1 MSVEWENDRSNSW
14 HRLSSHDIEE
24 LRRTF
29 NFPENRFNEND
40 DLIFCNKEK
49 LVQNRSKIAFSQ
61 AQFYMKCHAQLQ
73 TVFDKFSVKT
83 LDTYFCKDVR
93 RFSFWTN
100 NMLRNNFSLKKHS
113 SLGWK
118 PEFAD
123 ILLKINKL
131 KKPNFRLTFSTRNNQ
146 NTSLNK
152 YKISSVISM
161 LKQSNIS

>member
-1 MSVEWENDRSNSW
+1 MMTWYFVIMKNLFEIAQKLHLVKLHFTWSVMPNYIQFSIS
-14 HRLSSHDIEE
+14 
-24 LRRTF
+24 
-29 NFPENRFNEND
+29 FP
-40 DLIFCNKEK
+40 L
-49 LVQNRSKIAFSQ
+49 
-61 AQFYMKCHAQLQ
+61 
-73 TVFDKFSVKT
+73 KT
-83 LDTYFCKDVR
+83 LDTNFCKDVR

-100 NMLRNNFSLKKHS
+100 NMLRNNISSKKHS
-113 SLGWK
+113 SLGSK

-161 LKQSNIS
+161 LKQSNIQFSQNSVLQAKS